1 MTTSAAINSV
11 ERMGNLSI
19 LPVVGLTASQYT
31 DCFMF
36 SPNLLAG
43 KTAIITGGGTGLGLA
58 MATQFATL
66 GANVVLASRNEEHL
80 SSGAAAV
87 AAAAPQA
94 GVLTVQMDVRKP
106 EDVDRMVAEAAAK
119 FGQIDILINNAAGN
133 FICKAEELS
142 PNGWNSVINIVL
154 NGSFYCSRAVGR
166 HMIAHGNG
174 GSIISIVATYAW
186 TGSAGTV
193 HSAAAKAGVMAMTQT
208 LAVEWAR
215 HKIRVN
221 AVAPGPIESPGA
233 ARQLWSSDEQ
243 VNRITDMVPL
253 KRWGKPEEIANA
265 VTFLVSP
272 QSGYI
277 TGDVM
282 VVDGGM
288 WIGRGPFG
296 FMS

>member
-1 MTTSAAINSV
+1 MAYSID
-11 ERMGNLSI
+11 LSGRVA
-19 LPVVGLTASQYT
+19 LVTGAS
-31 DCFMF
+31 
-36 SPNLLAG
+36 G
-43 KTAIITGGGTGLGLA
+43 GLGA
-58 MATQFATL
+58 QFAKTL
-66 GANVVLASRNEEHL
+66 SQAGAAVVLASRSEEHL

-87 AAAAPQA
+87 TAAAPKA

-133 FICKAEELS
+133 FICKAEDLS

-166 HMIAHGNG
+166 HMISAGHG

-221 AVAPGPIESPGA
+221 AIAPGPIESPGA
-233 ARQLWSSDEQ
+233 ARQLWSSDEA
-243 VNRITDMVPL
+243 VDVITDAVPL
-253 KRWGKPEEIANA
+253 KRWGRPDEIADA
-265 VTFLVSP
+265 VSFLVSP
-272 QSGYI
+272 HASYI
-277 TGDVM
+277 TGEVLT
-282 VVDGGM
+282 VDGGQ
-288 WIGRGPFG
+288 WLSRGTFNFLSLPR
-296 FMS
+296 